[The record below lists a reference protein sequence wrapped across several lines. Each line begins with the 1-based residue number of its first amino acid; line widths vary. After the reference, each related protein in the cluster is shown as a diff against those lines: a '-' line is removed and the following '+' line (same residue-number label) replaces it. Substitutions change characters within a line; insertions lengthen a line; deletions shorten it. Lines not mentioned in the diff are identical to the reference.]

1 MWGILPNKISFGV
14 YQLVSKFRDRQG
26 ILTLEAFMLIDRNDV
41 EITVARGAGLED
53 AGLRFH
59 RVGLYSFRGFSLS
72 YFLM

>member
-1 MWGILPNKISFGV
+1 
-14 YQLVSKFRDRQG
+14 
-26 ILTLEAFMLIDRNDV
+26 MLIDRNDV

-53 AGLRFH
+53 AGIRFH